1 MFLDQSK
8 APLSDRLTH
17 LYEAASV
24 LKSSPSVLQGCSE
37 YLSSDVEACVLLAD
51 GVGTGV
57 DVAVAEGIGAGV
69 ALAEG
74 DGVALTEGAGVG
86 VADGLGVA
94 TTFTPLLQTNFLPD
108 LIQVYLYPETV
119 VVDFNLVQV
128 APALTAA
135 VAI

>member
-1 MFLDQSK
+1 
-8 APLSDRLTH
+8 
-17 LYEAASV
+17 
-24 LKSSPSVLQGCSE
+24 
-37 YLSSDVEACVLLAD
+37 VEAGDALAD
-51 GVGTGV
+51 GEGV
-57 DVAVAEGIGAGV
+57 ALAEGVGVGVSLAEGVGAGVGLAEGVGAGVGLAEGVGV

-74 DGVALTEGAGVG
+74 DGVALTEGAGVRVG

-94 TTFTPLLQTNFLPD
+94 TTFTPLLQTNFFPD